1 MIEHPPEY
9 ERLVWDYKNSN
20 QNAIAKALDE
30 VDWNFLFFNENIHE
44 QVCIFYRTLMN
55 VFFKFYLN

>member
-9 ERLVWDYKNSN
+9 ERLVWDNKNSN

-30 VDWNFLFFNENIHE
+30 VDWNF
-44 QVCIFYRTLMN
+44 
-55 VFFKFYLN
+55 